1 MNLNK
6 EVLDDLWSGEKS
18 ICFFVS
24 GAKCY
29 WVLDYKYNFPLDAE
43 KDYRAYLDK
52 GHITQAQYEE
62 ACRVFRGG
70 ILKLTA
76 DNFSQ
81 YLNSVSEGVLTG
93 EDLSKIFELDDDC
106 SLPRLLKEVEGYFL
120 SGASLSADIFGLVG
134 RVASRLPVFY
144 INFDRKIYM
153 HMDQDR
159 FHEELSYSDW
169 TSKCSDFSFLI
180 PDAERYWMK
189 SGDLWKFRYV

>member
-1 MNLNK
+1 MKSTQATPAFTLMKNFKGVRELNLNK

-29 WVLDYKYNFPLDAE
+29 WVLDYKYNFSLDAE

-93 EDLSKIFELDDDC
+93 EDLSKI
-106 SLPRLLKEVEGYFL
+106 L
-120 SGASLSADIFGLVG
+120 S
-134 RVASRLPVFY
+134 
-144 INFDRKIYM
+144 
-153 HMDQDR
+153 
-159 FHEELSYSDW
+159 
-169 TSKCSDFSFLI
+169 
-180 PDAERYWMK
+180 WMTTVVYP
-189 SGDLWKFRYV
+189 GC